1 MKRILASVSL
11 VLSLALL
18 GGCSANIYSPDQPGV
33 VTSSPGGGEGKPDN
47 GGSGDGSSVDRSV
60 IKTADIYL
68 TSEEPN
74 RAGDQMA
81 SIVKV
86 AGGYLDQRSSSN
98 ETTGAVTRVSLVVRV
113 PASKL
118 DSVLAQF
125 KDLGAVQNLTL
136 STSDVTL
143 SVLDLEARIS
153 ALEVSVNRLLGL
165 LKLANTASDLIE
177 VENALSQ
184 RQAELESLKTQ
195 LSYYRDAVAM
205 STINVTVTT
214 PALARQKFPTD
225 FWSGVLLGWQ
235 GLVGFLTFVLVAFG
249 VVIPWVFAIGVPA
262 AALTL
267 GVIWAVRRRP
277 SRK

>member
-1 MKRILASVSL
+1 MTL
-11 VLSLALL
+11 VLSLAVLS
-18 GGCSANIYSPDQPGV
+18 GCSANNYSPDQPGV
-33 VTSSPGGGEGKPDN
+33 ITSSPGSGDGKTDN
-47 GGSGDGSSVDRSV
+47 GGSNDGSTVDRSV

-68 TSEEPN
+68 TNEEPN
-74 RAGDQMA
+74 RVGDEMA
-81 SIVKV
+81 TIVRI

-98 ETTGAVTRVSLVVRV
+98 ETTGSVSRVSLVARV
-113 PASKL
+113 PAIKL

-125 KDLGAVQNLTL
+125 KALGKVQTLTI

-143 SVLDLEARIS
+143 SVRDLEARIA

-165 LKLANTASDLIE
+165 LKLANTAGDLIE

-214 PALARQKFPTD
+214 PALAPQKFPSD

-235 GLVGFLTFVLVAFG
+235 ALVGFLTFVVVAFG
-249 VVIPWVFAIGVPA
+249 VVIPWVLAIAVPL
-262 AALTL
+262 AALAW
-267 GVIWAVRRRP
+267 GVLWAVRRRP